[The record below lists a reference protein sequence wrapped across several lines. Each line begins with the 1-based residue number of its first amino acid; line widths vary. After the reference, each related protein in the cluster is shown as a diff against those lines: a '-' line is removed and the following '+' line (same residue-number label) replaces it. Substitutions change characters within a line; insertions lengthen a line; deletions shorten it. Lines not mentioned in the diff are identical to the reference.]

1 MKIIITEQQYVM
13 LSESKLDPMQN
24 LINMAF
30 DEVKENCEGGQGFY
44 VRSHYNYICDPV
56 EMIEEMKVVDVSK
69 TTSMDYLEKKE
80 LSNIHITVDIHLDSI
95 YEYNDLDNF
104 IYQLQAEARNI
115 IGGSIVSISIGNVT
129 NKRKEF
135 NW

>member
-1 MKIIITEQQYVM
+1 MKIIITEQQYIM

-30 DEVKENCEGGQGFY
+30 DEVKEKCEGGSY
-44 VRSHYNYICDPV
+44 VRSHYNYICDPI

-69 TTSMDYLEKKE
+69 TTSMDYFEKNE
-80 LSNIHITVDIHLDSI
+80 LSSIHITVDIHLDSI

-104 IYQLQAEARNI
+104 IYQLQGEARNI
-115 IGGSIVSISIGNVT
+115 IGGNIVSISIGDVT

>member
-1 MKIIITEQQYVM
+1 MKIIISEQQYVM

-30 DEVKENCEGGQGFY
+30 DEVKEKCEGGY
-44 VRSHYNYICDPV
+44 YIRSHHNYICDPI

-69 TTSMDYLEKKE
+69 TTSMGYLEKKE
-80 LSNIHITVDIHLDSI
+80 LSQIHITVDIHLDSI

-104 IYQLQAEARNI
+104 IYQLQGEARNLL
-115 IGGSIVSISIGNVT
+115 GGSIVSISIGDVT

>member
-1 MKIIITEQQYVM
+1 MKIIISEQQYKM

-30 DEVKENCEGGQGFY
+30 DEVKEKCEGGSY
-44 VRSHYNYICDPV
+44 VRSHHNYICDPI

-80 LSNIHITVDIHLDSI
+80 LSQIHITIDIHLDSI
-95 YEYNDLDNF
+95 YEYNDLDHF
-104 IYQLQAEARNI
+104 IYQLQGEVRNI

>member
-30 DEVKENCEGGQGFY
+30 DEVKEKCEGGSY
-44 VRSHYNYICDPV
+44 IRSHHNYICDPI
-56 EMIEEMKVVDVSK
+56 EMIEEIKVVDVSK
-69 TTSMDYLEKKE
+69 TTSMGYLEKKE
-80 LSNIHITVDIHLDSI
+80 LSQIHITVNIHLESI
-95 YEYNDLDNF
+95 YLFYDLDNF
-104 IYQLQAEARNI
+104 IYQLQGEARNI
-115 IGGSIVSISIGNVT
+115 LGGSVVSISVGDVI

>member
-13 LSESKLDPMQN
+13 LSESKLGPMQN
-24 LINMAF
+24 LINMSF
-30 DEVKENCEGGQGFY
+30 DEVKEKCEGGY
-44 VRSHYNYICDPV
+44 YLRSHHNYICDPI

-69 TTSMDYLEKKE
+69 TTSMGYLEKKE
-80 LSNIHITVDIHLDSI
+80 LSQIHITVDIHLDSI

-104 IYQLQAEARNI
+104 IYQLQGEARNI
-115 IGGSIVSISIGNVT
+115 LGGSFVSISVGDVN

>member
-1 MKIIITEQQYVM
+1 MKIIISEQQYVM

-30 DEVKENCEGGQGFY
+30 DEVKENCEGGY
-44 VRSHYNYICDPV
+44 YLRSHYNYICDPI

-69 TTSMDYLEKKE
+69 TTSMDYFEKNE
-80 LSNIHITVDIHLDSI
+80 LSSIHITVDIHLDSI

-104 IYQLQAEARNI
+104 IYQLQGEARNI
-115 IGGSIVSISIGNVT
+115 IGGNIVSISIGDVT

>member
-30 DEVKENCEGGQGFY
+30 DEVKEKCEGGSY
-44 VRSHYNYICDPV
+44 VRSHHNYICDPI
-56 EMIEEMKVVDVSK
+56 EMIEEMRVVDVSK
-69 TTSMDYLEKKE
+69 TTSMDYFEKNE
-80 LSNIHITVDIHLDSI
+80 LSSIHITVDIHLDSI

-104 IYQLQAEARNI
+104 IYQLQGEARNI
-115 IGGSIVSISIGNVT
+115 LGGSVVSISVGDVI

>member
-1 MKIIITEQQYVM
+1 MKIIISEQQYKM

-30 DEVKENCEGGQGFY
+30 DEVKEKCEGGSY
-44 VRSHYNYICDPV
+44 VRSHYNYICDPI

-69 TTSMDYLEKKE
+69 TTSMNYLEKKE
-80 LSNIHITVDIHLDSI
+80 LSQIHITIDIHLDSI
-95 YEYNDLDNF
+95 YEYNDLDHF
-104 IYQLQAEARNI
+104 IYQLEGEARNI

>member
-1 MKIIITEQQYVM
+1 MKIIISEQQYKM

-30 DEVKENCEGGQGFY
+30 DEVKENCEGGY
-44 VRSHYNYICDPV
+44 YLRSHYNYICDPI

-69 TTSMDYLEKKE
+69 TTSMDYFEKNE
-80 LSNIHITVDIHLDSI
+80 LSSIHITVDIHLDSI

-104 IYQLQAEARNI
+104 IYQLQGEAGNLL
-115 IGGSIVSISIGNVT
+115 GGSVVSISIGDVT

>member
-13 LSESKLDPMQN
+13 LSESKLGPMQN

-30 DEVKENCEGGQGFY
+30 DEVKEKCEGGSY
-44 VRSHYNYICDPV
+44 VRSHHNYICDPI
-56 EMIEEMKVVDVSK
+56 EMIEEIKVVDVSK

-80 LSNIHITVDIHLDSI
+80 LSSIHITVDINLESI
-95 YEYNDLDNF
+95 HEYNNLDNF
-104 IYQLQAEARNI
+104 IYELQEESRNI
-115 IGGSIVSISIGNVT
+115 IGGKLVSISIGRVT

>member
-1 MKIIITEQQYVM
+1 MKIIITEQQCVM

-30 DEVKENCEGGQGFY
+30 DEVKEKCEGGSY
-44 VRSHYNYICDPV
+44 VRSHHNYICDPI

-69 TTSMDYLEKKE
+69 TTSMDYFEKNE
-80 LSNIHITVDIHLDSI
+80 LSSIHITVDIHLDSI

-104 IYQLQAEARNI
+104 IYQLQGEARNLL
-115 IGGSIVSISIGNVT
+115 GGSIVSISIGNVT

>member
-30 DEVKENCEGGQGFY
+30 DEVKEKCEGGSY
-44 VRSHYNYICDPV
+44 VRSHHNYICDPI

-69 TTSMDYLEKKE
+69 TTSMDYFEKNE
-80 LSNIHITVDIHLDSI
+80 LSSIHITVDIHLDSI

-104 IYQLQAEARNI
+104 IYQLQGEARNI
-115 IGGSIVSISIGNVT
+115 IGGNIVSISIGDVT

>member
-30 DEVKENCEGGQGFY
+30 DEVKEKCEGGYY
-44 VRSHYNYICDPV
+44 VRSHHNYICDPI
-56 EMIEEMKVVDVSK
+56 EMIEEMKVVDLSK
-69 TTSMDYLEKKE
+69 TTSMGYLEKKE
-80 LSNIHITVDIHLDSI
+80 LSQIHITVDIHLDSI

-104 IYQLQAEARNI
+104 IYQLQGEARNLL
-115 IGGSIVSISIGNVT
+115 GGSIVSISIGDVT

>member
-30 DEVKENCEGGQGFY
+30 DEVKEKCEGGSY
-44 VRSHYNYICDPV
+44 VRSHHNYICDPI

-69 TTSMDYLEKKE
+69 TTSMDYFEKNE
-80 LSNIHITVDIHLDSI
+80 LSSIHITVDIHLDSI

-104 IYQLQAEARNI
+104 IYQLQGEARNLL
-115 IGGSIVSISIGNVT
+115 GGSIVSISIGDVT

>member
-1 MKIIITEQQYVM
+1 MKIIISEQQYVM

-30 DEVKENCEGGQGFY
+30 DEVKEKCEGGYY
-44 VRSHYNYICDPV
+44 VRSHYNYICDPI

-69 TTSMDYLEKKE
+69 TTSIGYLEKKE
-80 LSNIHITVDIHLDSI
+80 LSQIHITVDIHLDSI

-104 IYQLQAEARNI
+104 IYQLQGEARNI
-115 IGGSIVSISIGNVT
+115 IGGNIVSISIGEVT

>member
-1 MKIIITEQQYVM
+1 MKIIITEQQYIM

-30 DEVKENCEGGQGFY
+30 DEVKEKCEGGYY
-44 VRSHYNYICDPV
+44 VRSHHNYICDPI

-69 TTSMDYLEKKE
+69 TTSMDYFEKNE
-80 LSNIHITVDIHLDSI
+80 LSSIHITVDIHLDSI
-95 YEYNDLDNF
+95 YEYNDLANF
-104 IYQLQAEARNI
+104 IYQLQGEARNI
-115 IGGSIVSISIGNVT
+115 LGGSVVSISVGDVT

>member
-1 MKIIITEQQYVM
+1 MKIIISEQQYKM

-30 DEVKENCEGGQGFY
+30 DEVKENCEGGYY
-44 VRSHYNYICDPV
+44 VRSHYNYICDPI

-80 LSNIHITVDIHLDSI
+80 LSQIHITIDIHLDSI
-95 YEYNDLDNF
+95 YEYNDLDHF
-104 IYQLQAEARNI
+104 IYQLQGEVRNI
-115 IGGSIVSISIGNVT
+115 IGGSIVSIFIGNVT

>member
-1 MKIIITEQQYVM
+1 MKIIITEQQYIM

-30 DEVKENCEGGQGFY
+30 DEVKEKCEGGYY
-44 VRSHYNYICDPV
+44 VRSHHNYICDPI

-69 TTSMDYLEKKE
+69 TTSMDYFEKNE
-80 LSNIHITVDIHLDSI
+80 LSSIHITVDIHLDSI

-104 IYQLQAEARNI
+104 IYQLQGEARNI
-115 IGGSIVSISIGNVT
+115 IGGNIVSISIGNVT

>member
-1 MKIIITEQQYVM
+1 MKIIISEQQYKM

-30 DEVKENCEGGQGFY
+30 DEVKENCEGGYY
-44 VRSHYNYICDPV
+44 VRSHYNYICDPI

-80 LSNIHITVDIHLDSI
+80 LSQIHITIDIHLDSI
-95 YEYNDLDNF
+95 YEYNDLDHF
-104 IYQLQAEARNI
+104 IYQLQGEVRNI

>member
-1 MKIIITEQQYVM
+1 MKIIITEQQYIM

-30 DEVKENCEGGQGFY
+30 DEVKEKCEGGYY
-44 VRSHYNYICDPV
+44 VRSHHNYICDPI

-69 TTSMDYLEKKE
+69 TTSMDYFEKNE
-80 LSNIHITVDIHLDSI
+80 LSSIHITVDIHLDSI

-104 IYQLQAEARNI
+104 IYQLQGEARNI
-115 IGGSIVSISIGNVT
+115 IGGNIVSISIGDVT

>member
-30 DEVKENCEGGQGFY
+30 DEVKEKCEGGSY
-44 VRSHYNYICDPV
+44 VRSHHNYICDPI

-69 TTSMDYLEKKE
+69 TTSMDYFEKNE
-80 LSNIHITVDIHLDSI
+80 LSSIHITVDIHLDSI

-104 IYQLQAEARNI
+104 IYQLQGEARNLL
-115 IGGSIVSISIGNVT
+115 GGSIVSISIGDVI

>member
-1 MKIIITEQQYVM
+1 MKIIISEQQYKM

-30 DEVKENCEGGQGFY
+30 DEVKEKCEGGSY
-44 VRSHYNYICDPV
+44 VRSHYNYICDPI

-80 LSNIHITVDIHLDSI
+80 LSQIHITIDIHLDSI
-95 YEYNDLDNF
+95 YEYNDLDHF
-104 IYQLQAEARNI
+104 IYQLQGEVRNI
-115 IGGSIVSISIGNVT
+115 IGGSIVSIFIGNVT

>member
-1 MKIIITEQQYVM
+1 MKIIISEQQYVM

-30 DEVKENCEGGQGFY
+30 DEVKENCDRGFY
-44 VRSHYNYICDPV
+44 IRSHHNYICDPI
-56 EMIEEMKVVDVSK
+56 EMIEEIKVVDVSK
-69 TTSMDYLEKKE
+69 TTSMNYLEKKE
-80 LSNIHITVDIHLDSI
+80 LSQIHITVDIHLDSI

-104 IYQLQAEARNI
+104 IYQLQGEARNLL
-115 IGGSIVSISIGNVT
+115 GGSVVSISIGDVN

>member
-30 DEVKENCEGGQGFY
+30 DEVKEKCEGGYY
-44 VRSHYNYICDPV
+44 VRSHHNYICDPI

-69 TTSMDYLEKKE
+69 TTSMDYFEKNE
-80 LSNIHITVDIHLDSI
+80 LSSIHITVDIHLDSI

-104 IYQLQAEARNI
+104 IYQLQGEARNI
-115 IGGSIVSISIGNVT
+115 IGGSIVSISIGDVT

>member
-1 MKIIITEQQYVM
+1 MKIIISEQQYKM
-13 LSESKLDPMQN
+13 LSESNKNENMQN
-24 LINMAF
+24 LIDMVF
-30 DEVKENCEGGQGFY
+30 DEVKENCEGGYY
-44 VRSHYNYICDPV
+44 VRSHYNYICDPI

-69 TTSMDYLEKKE
+69 TTSMGHLEKKE
-80 LSNIHITVDIHLDSI
+80 LSQIHITIDIHLDSI
-95 YEYNDLDNF
+95 YEYNDLDHF
-104 IYQLQAEARNI
+104 IYQLEVEARNI

>member
-30 DEVKENCEGGQGFY
+30 DEVKENCEGGYY
-44 VRSHYNYICDPV
+44 VRSHYNYICDPI

-80 LSNIHITVDIHLDSI
+80 LSQINITIDIHLDSI
-95 YEYNDLDNF
+95 YEYNDLDHF
-104 IYQLQAEARNI
+104 IYQLEGEARNI

>member
-1 MKIIITEQQYVM
+1 MKIIITEQQCVM

-30 DEVKENCEGGQGFY
+30 DEVKEKCEGGSY
-44 VRSHYNYICDPV
+44 VRSHYNYICDPI

-69 TTSMDYLEKKE
+69 TTSMDYFEKNE
-80 LSNIHITVDIHLDSI
+80 LSSIHITVDIHLDSI

-104 IYQLQAEARNI
+104 IYQLQGEARNLL
-115 IGGSIVSISIGNVT
+115 GGSVVSISIGDVN

>member
-1 MKIIITEQQYVM
+1 MKIIITEQQYIM
-13 LSESKLDPMQN
+13 LSESKLNSMQN

-30 DEVKENCEGGQGFY
+30 EQVKENCEGGNY
-44 VRSHYNYICDPV
+44 VRSHYNYICDPI
-56 EMIEEMKVVDVSK
+56 EMIEETKVVDVSK

-80 LSNIHITVDIHLDSI
+80 LSKIDITVDIHLDSI
-95 YEYNDLDNF
+95 YEYNDLDHF
-104 IYQLQAEARNI
+104 IYQLQGEARNI
-115 IGGSIVSISIGNVT
+115 IGGSIVSIFIGNVT

>member
-1 MKIIITEQQYVM
+1 MKIIISEQQYKM

-30 DEVKENCEGGQGFY
+30 DEVKEKCEGGSY
-44 VRSHYNYICDPV
+44 VRSHHNYICDPI

-69 TTSMDYLEKKE
+69 TTSIGYLEKKE
-80 LSNIHITVDIHLDSI
+80 LSQIHITVDIHLDSI

-104 IYQLQAEARNI
+104 IYQLQGEARNLL
-115 IGGSIVSISIGNVT
+115 GGSVVSISIGDVT

>member
-1 MKIIITEQQYVM
+1 MKIIISEQQYKM

-30 DEVKENCEGGQGFY
+30 DEVKEKCEGGSY
-44 VRSHYNYICDPV
+44 VRSHYNYICDPI

-69 TTSMDYLEKKE
+69 TTSMNYLEKKE
-80 LSNIHITVDIHLDSI
+80 LSQIHITIDIHLDSI
-95 YEYNDLDNF
+95 YEYNDLDHF
-104 IYQLQAEARNI
+104 IYQLEGVARNI

>member
-1 MKIIITEQQYVM
+1 MKIIISEQQYVM

-30 DEVKENCEGGQGFY
+30 DEVKEKCEGGYY
-44 VRSHYNYICDPV
+44 VRSHHNYICDPI

-69 TTSMDYLEKKE
+69 TTSMDYFEKNE
-80 LSNIHITVDIHLDSI
+80 LSSIHITVDIHLDSI

-104 IYQLQAEARNI
+104 IYQLQGEARNI
-115 IGGSIVSISIGNVT
+115 IGGNIVSISIGDVT